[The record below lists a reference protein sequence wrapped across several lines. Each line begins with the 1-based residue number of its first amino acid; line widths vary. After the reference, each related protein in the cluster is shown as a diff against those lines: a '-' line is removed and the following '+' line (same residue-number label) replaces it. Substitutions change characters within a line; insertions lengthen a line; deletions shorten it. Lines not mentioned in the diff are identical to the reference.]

1 MNRPH
6 TLAGLCLGAAVALT
20 LPAFAQDEAAHAMTP
35 EQQAEMDAY
44 IKAGTPGPEHAAM
57 AASTGSY
64 ALAIKSWHAPGTEP
78 MLEAGTA
85 TRRMILGGR
94 VMVEEMTAT
103 MMGQSFTGYG
113 MRGYDNVT
121 GKHWST
127 WNDSM
132 STGVMLSTGSCDADH
147 ACTFTGSWTDPVK
160 KTLVNSRMTTR
171 PGKSGSEI
179 FEMYGDGPDGKE
191 FKMMEM
197 TYTPQR

>member
-1 MNRPH
+1 
-6 TLAGLCLGAAVALT
+6 
-20 LPAFAQDEAAHAMTP
+20 
-35 EQQAEMDAY
+35 
-44 IKAGTPGPEHAAM
+44 
-57 AASTGSY
+57 
-64 ALAIKSWHAPGTEP
+64 
-78 MLEAGTA
+78 
-85 TRRMILGGR
+85 
-94 VMVEEMTAT
+94 